1 MWRACSENL
10 AETNREI
17 VGHVKLML
25 WDGAGGAALGI
36 CGWIYLTK

>member
-1 MWRACSENL
+1 MWRACSEKL
-10 AETNREI
+10 AET
-17 VGHVKLML
+17 KLML